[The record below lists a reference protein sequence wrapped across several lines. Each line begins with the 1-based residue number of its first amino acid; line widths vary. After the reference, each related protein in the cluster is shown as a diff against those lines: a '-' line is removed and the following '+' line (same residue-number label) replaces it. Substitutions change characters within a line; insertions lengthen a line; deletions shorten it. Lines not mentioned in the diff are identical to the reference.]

1 MVHSMLVHHSSA
13 RRKACTECV
22 RVKRRCDLVVPA
34 CTRCNTR
41 GLDCQY
47 ISFSKRLAEDQI
59 GAVTPVARP
68 MKEQC
73 TLLSDPGSIVSSSPR
88 SPWQGTTFSTVD
100 FPELAPITKDQVDFC
115 TTQFQSCIAQL
126 VQGVNLPFIHHTSYK
141 DTVPCLYQDLV
152 GVSAM
157 YCQRTPENLPVV
169 FAILDDNISRLI
181 AKSSSWGPEE
191 LLLGTQALIVYQI
204 IRLFDG
210 DIRQRANAER
220 QSVLLET
227 WTSQLQAALNTFQ
240 NTFQLESPTHR
251 WWVLL
256 ESARRTLL
264 VSVMLQAL
272 YSLLRDGICTS
283 VPYMAT
289 LPVSL
294 DGALWGMSTED
305 WHKTALGAEG
315 DPVTYREFV
324 AKWVDGAPL
333 QIEAYETI
341 LLVACKH
348 NAQRMSFKASS

>member
-1 MVHSMLVHHSSA
+1 M
-13 RRKACTECV
+13 
-22 RVKRRCDLVVPA
+22 
-34 CTRCNTR
+34 
-41 GLDCQY
+41 
-47 ISFSKRLAEDQI
+47 
-59 GAVTPVARP
+59 ARP
-68 MKEQC
+68 TKEQC
-73 TLLSDPGSIVSSSPR
+73 TILATPGSTISSSPR
-88 SPWQGTTFSTVD
+88 SPWQGITFSTVD
-100 FPELAPITKDQVDFC
+100 FPELAPINKDQVDFC
-115 TTQFQSCIAQL
+115 TTQLQSCIAQL
-126 VQGVNLPFIHHTSYK
+126 VQGVNLPFIHRTAYK
-141 DTVPCLYQDLV
+141 DTVPSVYRDLV

-157 YCQRTPENLPVV
+157 YCQKTPENLSVV
-169 FAILDDNISRLI
+169 FAMLDDNISRLI
-181 AKSSSWGPEE
+181 AKSPSWGPED

-240 NTFQLESPTHR
+240 NTLQLESPTHR
-251 WWVLL
+251 RWLLL

-272 YSLLRDGICTS
+272 YSLLKDGMCSS

-294 DGALWGMSTED
+294 DGALWGMSKED
-305 WHKTALGAEG
+305 WYKSALGTEG

-324 AKWVDGAPL
+324 TKWVDGAPL
-333 QIEAYETI
+333 QIEVYETI

-348 NAQRMSFKASS
+348 NAQRMSFKAS